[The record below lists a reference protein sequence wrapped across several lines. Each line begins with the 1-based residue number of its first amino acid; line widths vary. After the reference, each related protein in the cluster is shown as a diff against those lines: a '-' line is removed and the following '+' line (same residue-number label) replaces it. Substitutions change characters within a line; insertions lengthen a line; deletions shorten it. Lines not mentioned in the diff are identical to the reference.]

1 MKGIA
6 IFDHSEK
13 KYAYN
18 IPLVLN
24 DSVRNIWSPSQSS
37 VLVFHGIMLNLI
49 SHGEFKQKKQW
60 LCDSNLVPQSHLCHR
75 IKTIMVCI

>member
-13 KYAYN
+13 KQAYN

-24 DSVRNIWSPSQSS
+24 YSVRNIWGPSQSS
-37 VLVFHGIMLNLI
+37 VLVFHGI

-60 LCDSNLVPQSHLCHR
+60 FCDSNSVAQSHLCHR
-75 IKTIMVCI
+75 IKSIMICI